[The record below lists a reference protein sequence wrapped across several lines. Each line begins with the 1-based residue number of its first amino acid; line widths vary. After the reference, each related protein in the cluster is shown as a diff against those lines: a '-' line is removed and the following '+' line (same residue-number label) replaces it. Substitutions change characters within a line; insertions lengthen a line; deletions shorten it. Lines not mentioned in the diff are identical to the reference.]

1 MAKIVSDPKL
11 YILLVALTL
20 SLAVLVVT
28 LYHCIII
35 CCCNRN
41 PPRRQ
46 IQHRLRPNMQGI
58 TSFIAASSVE
68 ASSVAQ
74 LIPAH
79 KFQKGVGL
87 VLVGDGMC
95 AVCLTEIEEGE
106 EFRTLPECMHSF
118 HVPCIDKWLYSHP
131 SCPICRTDATPRK
144 PAVKRSPDYGS
155 GGLERPQESIIL
167 QDIVVMQSS

>member
-11 YILLVALTL
+11 YILLVAL
-20 SLAVLVVT
+20 SSAVLVVT

-35 CCCNRN
+35 CCRNRN

-46 IQHRLRPNMQGI
+46 IQHRLRPNMQEI
-58 TSFIAASSVE
+58 TSFTAASSVE

-87 VLVGDGMC
+87 LLEGDGMC
-95 AVCLTEIEEGE
+95 AVCLSEFEEGD

-118 HVPCIDKWLYSHP
+118 HVPCIDMWLYSHP
-131 SCPICRTDATPRK
+131 SCPTCRTDATPRT

-155 GGLERPQESIIL
+155 GALERPQELIIL
-167 QDIVVMQSS
+167 QDIVVMQTSYE